1 MTHVP
6 SESDERTANNSGND
20 VSHQYRVLTDAEKKY
35 MVNLKDIGLNF
46 LIAIDAMVP
55 PGREASIAK
64 THVETAVMWA
74 VKGLTR

>member
-6 SESDERTANNSGND
+6 SESDERTVNNSGND
-20 VSHQYRVLTDAEKKY
+20 VRHQYRVLTDAEKKY
-35 MVNLKDIGLNF
+35 MVNLKDVGLNF

-74 VKGLTR
+74 VKGLTG